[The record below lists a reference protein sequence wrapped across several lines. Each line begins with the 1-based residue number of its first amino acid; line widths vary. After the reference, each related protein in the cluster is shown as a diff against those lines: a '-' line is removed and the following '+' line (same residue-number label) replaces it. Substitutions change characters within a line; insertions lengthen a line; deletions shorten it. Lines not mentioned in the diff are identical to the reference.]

1 MIHSQRD
8 ASFLRRPNAHTHA
21 RAHPIPEIEIPTVDS
36 LLSPTQTLPAFYIL
50 FFSFSYS
57 HFGFSTPLCCFVIFF
72 LGSDDSSL
80 HGKHS
85 RWQSHSGRVGELAP
99 TSFSSDN
106 CSFATFSLV
115 AHPVRHVG
123 QVHLVSS
130 LHRLKESNP
139 STEKPGNN
147 FTSSVS

>member
-36 LLSPTQTLPAFYIL
+36 LLFLLHKLSLPSISSSFHFLILIL
-50 FFSFSYS
+50 FFPPPSAA
-57 HFGFSTPLCCFVIFF
+57 FVIFF

-106 CSFATFSLV
+106 CSFATFSPV
-115 AHPVRHVG
+115 ALQVRHVG

-130 LHRLKESNP
+130 LHRLKESVE
-139 STEKPGNN
+139 EKPGNN